1 MSDFHLHTYDTD
13 LMVPATGL
21 ERLAAASSHGAMLV
35 ALPFMLP
42 FAIFVLYP
50 LVGGSSAYVR
60 HQAVQAMLFHL
71 FFLLV
76 TTALTGMTVF
86 FMHILILGW
95 PFAAVT
101 GLADAVFFVWGC
113 VVMFIATLR
122 AFQGRTYRM
131 PVVGGFGH

>member
-13 LMVPATGL
+13 LMVPASGL
-21 ERLAAASSHGAMLV
+21 ERLAAASCHGAMVL

-42 FAIFVLYP
+42 LAVYVLYP
-50 LVGGSSAYVR
+50 LLGGSSPYVR

-71 FFLLV
+71 FFLFV
-76 TTALTGMTVF
+76 TTVFTSVTVF
-86 FMHILILGW
+86 FLHILILGW

-101 GLADAVFFVWGC
+101 GLAGGVFFVWGC
-113 VVMFIATLR
+113 VVMFIATVR

-131 PVVGGFGH
+131 PVVGGWGR